1 MSVSKKN
8 VPHNNNLIN
17 SPLLTTI
24 KDSPN
29 DTININPI
37 INFISDLSPID
48 LNSPK
53 SKNHA
58 NIYYSP
64 NKFKNVAENS
74 IINQA
79 YFDINK
85 LTINHNTNLTNLNLY
100 FVYNSENMNQNEDI
114 INNQYLQPTAKKEP
128 KDSVRKNILDN
139 GVHPKDK
146 SVARENNF
154 KKRYHSIKYSIK
166 RIDSKS
172 PLNNLE
178 SIFRKNNNNKIN
190 NNNNK
195 HISNKNINTKN
206 FNNKSNKNLNTIRN
220 KNKKNLSKIKENYN
234 TVEEKKKTI
243 KEENKIEPTGSLNL
257 SELTEINQIGKGTFG
272 KIYSVKWIVNDKV
285 YALKKETF
293 YELEFV
299 EKRNKIMKILNHFIE
314 KTKNKGIVQIYSNL
328 CQKNKE
334 EYNYYELMEL
344 GEKDWEKEI
353 NSRRDNDLYYTE
365 RQLFSIASQL
375 IKTLALLQKNHITHR
390 DIKPQNILI
399 VKGNYKL
406 CDFGEI
412 RIMEREGIVVQR
424 IRGSELYM
432 SPILFFG
439 LRANMIQVKHN
450 TYKSDIF
457 SLGMCL
463 LYAAT
468 LYFNCTD
475 EIREMTDMN
484 EIKIILNKYL
494 SERYS
499 NNFIY
504 LISLMLNVEE
514 QLRPDFIQ
522 LEEKLNNI
530 LKVKV

>member
-1 MSVSKKN
+1 MSVSQKN
-8 VPHNNNLIN
+8 VLHTNFIIN
-17 SPLLTTI
+17 SPI

-29 DTININPI
+29 DSFNINPI
-37 INFISDLSPID
+37 MNYINDLTPLDI
-48 LNSPK
+48 K
-53 SKNHA
+53 HTKEKNPS

-64 NKFKNVAENS
+64 NKINNVSDNSS

-79 YFDINK
+79 YFDIDK

-100 FVYNSENMNQNEDI
+100 FVYNSEKSNTKNEDI
-114 INNQYLQPTAKKEP
+114 LKKDNLKNINIKEP
-128 KDSVRKNILDN
+128 KDSVRKTIIDAKM
-139 GVHPKDK
+139 HPKDK
-146 SVARENNF
+146 NNNRENNF
-154 KKRYHSIKYSIK
+154 KKRYNSIKYSIK

-172 PLNNLE
+172 PMNNLE
-178 SIFRKNNNNKIN
+178 SILKRNNNKRKKLSKLKEKHNEKKNNNK
-190 NNNNK
+190 
-195 HISNKNINTKN
+195 
-206 FNNKSNKNLNTIRN
+206 
-220 KNKKNLSKIKENYN
+220 
-234 TVEEKKKTI
+234 
-243 KEENKIEPTGSLNL
+243 KEEEIQIEPKGELNL
-257 SELTEINQIGKGTFG
+257 SELTEIKEIGKGTFG
-272 KIYSVKWIVNDKV
+272 KIYSVKWKINNKK
-285 YALKKETF
+285 YGLKKEIF
-293 YELEFV
+293 MDLEYV
-299 EKRNKIMKILNHFIE
+299 EKRKKIMGILTHFLE
-314 KTKNKGIVQIYSNL
+314 KTKNKGIVHIYSNL

-334 EYNYYELMEL
+334 EYHYYELMEL

-365 RQLFSIASQL
+365 SQLFNIASQL

-390 DIKPQNILI
+390 DIKPQNILL

-432 SPILFFG
+432 SPILFIG

-450 TYKSDIF
+450 TYKSDVF

-475 EIREMTDMN
+475 EIREMTDMK
-484 EIKIILNKYL
+484 EIKKILNKYL

-499 NNFIY
+499 NQFISLIY
-504 LISLMLNVEE
+504 LMLQVDE

-522 LEEKLNNI
+522 LEDKLNH
-530 LKVKV
+530 LLSV